1 MKSGRAPLI
10 GGRGFFGVCVLPS
23 ENDIDWQGHFVVSS
37 TPADQAAADG
47 RNPKPTALDVST
59 RRGSASD
66 FFLDGFCLPFREP
79 VSDVAVGQ
87 QILGLGRIV
96 FQLLA

>member
-1 MKSGRAPLI
+1 MRWLTARRPPCPGASPAEGCWWSR
-10 GGRGFFGVCVLPS
+10 
-23 ENDIDWQGHFVVSS
+23 HF
-37 TPADQAAADG
+37 PAQTAKGTRRIQAAADG